1 MIHRSARS
9 HFRPA
14 FLTLSIIA
22 GLMFADASGEFA
34 SRAFAQTG
42 TGGPPTNQ
50 GQGGQAGIVIDPD
63 GVLRTRVIQDIG
75 GLLMRERVA
84 QAKGSLAADV
94 AKPSALR
101 KISLNRLE
109 QAIEAKLA
117 AGGKLTDEMNYL
129 AGLTRV
135 QYVFCYPETND
146 IVLAGPAEGWVQD
159 LSGRTVGLQSGR
171 PMLELQDLVA
181 ALRVYAPGQKNGPIV
196 GCSIDPTQE
205 GLAKMQDFLRQIGGR
220 ATPNDTQFIVDGLR
234 TNLGLQKVRVLGVAP
249 DTHFAQVL
257 VEADYRM
264 KLIAIGLENPEVK
277 MTTFIQRATTSIARN
292 ALIRWYFVPDYQCL
306 RTTED
311 NLALEMVGKGVKLVG
326 ENEVVQSDGSRAA
339 AATTNGASLAFTTS
353 FTQKYD
359 EISQRKP
366 VYAQLRN
373 LIDLTIAAAFIQKHD
388 LYGQAGWTAG
398 LFLNEGRFPI
408 QTQRAPLQVDTV
420 VTSLWKGN
428 RLLTPVAGGVTIQA
442 RQALKPEN
450 LLADD
455 KGQTAAAK
463 KDVVT
468 SQLKPGQWWWD

>member
-181 ALRVYAPGQKNGPIV
+181 ALRVYAPGHKNGPIV

-205 GLAKMQDFLRQIGGR
+205 GLAKMQAFLRQIGGR
-220 ATPNDTQFIVDGLR
+220 ATPNDTQFIVD
-234 TNLGLQKVRVLGVAP
+234 
-249 DTHFAQVL
+249 
-257 VEADYRM
+257 RM